1 MALTTRTQNGSGT
14 LQQREGP
21 RIEPPGDARRRPL
34 RALVLVVVAV
44 AFASAF
50 AFLLVNA
57 GDRHPVLVMA
67 KTVPAGAVL
76 TPADI
81 TVVNISTERPLL
93 PLPAS
98 ARGQVVGATANST
111 LVAGTLVTKAQLGER
126 LTPGPGESVVGILL
140 KGVRVAPS
148 SLRAGDR
155 VQVVQTSTPT
165 DSGRADTPGEPGPSL
180 GAVLAEGR
188 VLSVVERRDASDS
201 VELSVAVDAGL
212 APAVAG
218 AAAADRVNVVLVG
231 AAG

>member
-1 MALTTRTQNGSGT
+1 MALTTSTQNGSGA
-14 LQQREGP
+14 LQQRGGGP
-21 RIEPPGDARRRPL
+21 RIEPPGDARRRPV

-50 AFLLVNA
+50 AFMLVKA
-57 GDRHPVLVMA
+57 GDRQPVLAMA
-67 KTVPAGAVL
+67 RTVPAGAVI

-81 TVVNISTERPLL
+81 TVVNISTEQPLL
-93 PLPAS
+93 PIPAN

-111 LVAGTLVTKAQLGER
+111 LVAGTLVTKAHLGER
-126 LTPGPGESVVGILL
+126 LVPGPSESVVGILL

-165 DSGRADTPGEPGPSL
+165 DRADAPGEAPPL
-180 GAVLAEGR
+180 GTVMAAGR
-188 VLSVVERRDASDS
+188 VLSVTDRSDSSGS
-201 VELSVAVDAGL
+201 VELAVAVDAGL
-212 APAVAG
+212 APSVAG

-231 AAG
+231 QAG